1 MFCRASAYPWFVFL
15 NYADCV
21 DLWYLKTLKVLLVSC
36 RTDIM
41 HYVTLS
47 CFVQLLLLFLC
58 SHSFLHNAEL
68 RVSTLNALSILNR
81 ALCKHFKYAHRAREA
96 SLVFLGFFAP
106 ILSEHFLCIQP
117 ISCVTLHFPCQ
128 ICVYF
133 IVRFTFFY
141 IFLFFFLSV
150 VTGNMQQKSSLYKN
164 SGFNAAANLWLCLKS
179 YFGVKPS

>member
-41 HYVTLS
+41 HCVTLS

-96 SLVFLGFFAP
+96 SLVFLLFFCPHSFWAFP
-106 ILSEHFLCIQP
+106 VHLANLMCHSAFSLLDMCLLHCTFYFL
-117 ISCVTLHFPCQ
+117 L
-128 ICVYF
+128 YF
-133 IVRFTFFY
+133 S
-141 IFLFFFLSV
+141 FFLSV
-150 VTGNMQQKSSLYKN
+150 SGYWQYAVEIKLVQKQW
-164 SGFNAAANLWLCLKS
+164 F
-179 YFGVKPS
+179 